1 MGVFHLA
8 FRYSAVSLG
17 IALAG
22 CAVKQIPKEQLHK
35 YALVVPQ
42 DLYGLGAAVT
52 EVYSDSQRTSLMMSS
67 EGSNVLPGVSTRVG
81 INVEPG
87 PHRIQ
92 VTVCRGTGA
101 YCSPDNYE
109 FEALAGKLYVLSGV
123 GQRITILDRFT
134 KAPQG
139 HLNPFGYSYITD
151 QELMIKRNQE
161 LLAVGEADRKINERR
176 KRDQVLIRK
185 IGAHVCK
192 QYSGGVIY
200 SGYVEGITDNKV
212 RINIAD
218 AYFKDNF
225 GNRPKGFSPSTIW
238 DSPMNWDLCE

>member
-151 QELMIKRNQE
+151 QELMIKRR
-161 LLAVGEADRKINERR
+161 LLSGMLPSTSGPSAVATNLFNDERPDRKF
-176 KRDQVLIRK
+176 DQVVKAKPQR
-185 IGAHVCK
+185 
-192 QYSGGVIY
+192 
-200 SGYVEGITDNKV
+200 
-212 RINIAD
+212 
-218 AYFKDNF
+218 
-225 GNRPKGFSPSTIW
+225 
-238 DSPMNWDLCE
+238 